1 MTTFGQLLFAGVSL
15 GSVYAL
21 VALGFTVVFKASRV
35 INFAQ
40 GEMLA
45 FGAFLTSWLVL
56 SENFPFA
63 LALLVGVVVTSGL
76 GLAFQFGVLRFAIGR
91 PDFTI
96 VMLTLGLATVLTSV
110 IPTLW
115 GSNPRTN
122 GDPWGSSAVHAGG
135 LTFNWVQIWSI
146 VTALVVLV
154 AFFLFFNRTRY
165 GLAMRAAASDQEAAL
180 SVGIPL
186 GRVFGIAWA
195 MAGLV
200 ACIGGVFVAGYPNSL
215 DPTVS
220 NVALLAFPAIILGG
234 IDSTTG
240 AVVGG
245 FVIGVIQELTAGYQP
260 VYLSWLG
267 HNFYLAAPYVV
278 MVLVLLVRPYGL
290 FGSRPAERL

>member
-1 MTTFGQLLFAGVSL
+1 VTTFGQLLFAGVSL

-110 IPTLW
+110 IPTVW